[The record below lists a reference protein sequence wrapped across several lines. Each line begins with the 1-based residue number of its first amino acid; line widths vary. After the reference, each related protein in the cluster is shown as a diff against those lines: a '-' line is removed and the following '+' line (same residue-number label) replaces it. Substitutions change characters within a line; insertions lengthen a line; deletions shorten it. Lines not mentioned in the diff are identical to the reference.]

1 MKVKL
6 ENLNLNCIVYSS
18 EGKPAYDVLALHGF
32 TGSANDWNFLIPSLS
47 RNNNVFA
54 LDLIG
59 HGQSDSPDDLSMYST
74 DSIIEQINTTIEQIS
89 ATNLILIGYSMGGR
103 AALSYAVSYPG
114 KVSGLILE
122 STTWGIPEENF
133 RNERIKS
140 DKKLAEYIL
149 SNDVEKFVDYWMNL
163 DLFATQ
169 KKLPAKILSD
179 VRKNKLKNNKI
190 GLANS
195 LLGFGTGSMPPLHN
209 LVNKIK
215 APALFITGE
224 HDSKFTQINSEIKKH
239 ILNAAHIT
247 IPGAGHNVHLEKP
260 DEFINV
266 INNFLNKLIFL

>member
-18 EGKPAYDVLALHGF
+18 EGKPAYDVLVLHGF

-89 ATNLILIGYSMGGR
+89 AANLIIIGYSMGGR

-149 SNDVEKFVDYWMNL
+149 SNDVEKFVDYWMNI

-169 KKLPAKILSD
+169 KKLPAKILSE

-215 APALFITGE
+215 APVLLITGE
-224 HDSKFTQINSEIKKH
+224 HDSKFTQINSEIKRY

-247 IPGAGHNVHLEKP
+247 IPGAGHNVHLERP